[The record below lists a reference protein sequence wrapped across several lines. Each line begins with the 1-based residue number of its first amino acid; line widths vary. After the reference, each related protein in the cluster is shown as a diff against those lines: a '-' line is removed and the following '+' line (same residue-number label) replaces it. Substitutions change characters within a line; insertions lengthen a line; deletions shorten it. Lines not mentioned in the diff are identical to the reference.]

1 MADSEE
7 NASASTPAVFISY
20 ASQDAE
26 AASRICQAL
35 REAGIEVWFDQSELR
50 GGDAWDAAIR
60 KQVKE
65 CSLFV
70 PLISANT
77 DARREGYFRREWNLA
92 VHRMLDMAE
101 DQPFL
106 LPVVIDETPEA
117 MARVPDRFRERQWLR
132 FFASDTPAMLVAR
145 VRQLLHGTTAPLS
158 PSDPRSGAR
167 LTGAPAVAGPT
178 SRLTDANL
186 GRFSKSPA
194 AHKRVTGALAAAAA
208 GALLV
213 GGFAVYWNLHR
224 ASPKT
229 HGTSSEPNAVQSAS
243 PLLSLAILPFTNAT
257 GDPKLGYIAEGLT
270 ASLSSTITNNLA
282 PYQDAFVTPA
292 TVGSA
297 YVGQAD
303 PVKRL
308 GRDLGVHF
316 VLQGNVQR
324 AGSRIRLYTELV
336 NAVNGTQVWSETY
349 DGEQS
354 DLLALQDKVRKNEN
368 FESQMHIAAA
378 RNSEARAGTP
388 TAADYYVRGFA
399 LEFGNGSVDTK
410 RQELALF
417 RQMLALE
424 PNSTK
429 AMTCVASAMTD
440 LASALYREE
449 LDQHETERY
458 FEEGHDLAV
467 KARVLGSKHPW
478 VYEVLAVYA
487 RHHDDLS
494 GWMENSKAWQQ
505 AGPDDLVPLVYVANA
520 SLYGGDLQS
529 AVSLL
534 RQALNMDQTPPEW
547 GELDLLGKALFML
560 KDNAG
565 AIEVLQRARTVNP
578 SSGIIYAYLAM
589 ANSANGNG
597 SAAQAAVGELR
608 KQQPKFTFRTFAH
621 LEKPM
626 PTTSPIYKAWWE
638 TNLMPAWRNA
648 GLPE

>member
-1 MADSEE
+1 MTDP
-7 NASASTPAVFISY
+7 NKAVFLSY

-26 AASRICQAL
+26 VAQRLCNAL
-35 REAGIEVWFDQSELR
+35 RAAGIDVWFDQSELR
-50 GGDAWDAAIR
+50 GGDAWDASIR
-60 KQVKE
+60 RQVKE
-65 CSLFV
+65 CALFM
-70 PLISANT
+70 PLISASTN
-77 DARREGYFRREWNLA
+77 ARSEGYFRREWNLA

-132 FFASDTPAMLVAR
+132 FFASETPEVLVAR
-145 VRQLLHGTTAPLS
+145 VGQLLDGTPAPLS
-158 PSDPRSGAR
+158 SDPRGGAR
-167 LTGAPAVAGPT
+167 LARESAVAGPT
-178 SRLTDANL
+178 TDANL
-186 GRFSKSPA
+186 SRSSKSPVA
-194 AHKRVTGALAAAAA
+194 RKGVTGALAAAAA
-208 GALLV
+208 GALIV
-213 GGFAVYWNLHR
+213 GGFAVLWYVHR
-224 ASPKT
+224 VSPKT
-229 HGTSSEPNAVQSAS
+229 HGASAEPNAVQSTS

-257 GDPKLGYIAEGLT
+257 GDPRLAYIAEVLT
-270 ASLSSTITNNLA
+270 ASLSSAITNSLA
-282 PYQDAFVTPA
+282 PSQDAFVTPA
-292 TVGSA
+292 AVSSA
-297 YVGQAD
+297 YSDRAD
-303 PVKRL
+303 PVSQL

-324 AGSRIRLYTELV
+324 AGSRIRLYAALV
-336 NAVNGTQVWSETY
+336 DAVNGTQVWSETY
-349 DGEQS
+349 DGDQS
-354 DLLALQDKVRKNEN
+354 DLLALQDKIKKSEIFEN
-368 FESQMHIAAA
+368 HMYIAAA
-378 RNSEARAGTP
+378 RNSEARGGNP
-388 TAADYYVRGFA
+388 TAADYYVRGFS
-399 LEFGNGSVDTK
+399 LEYGNGSVDTK

-417 RQMLALE
+417 RKMLALE

-429 AMTCVASAMTD
+429 AMVCVASALTD
-440 LASALYREE
+440 LARASYREE
-449 LDQHETERY
+449 LDPYETERY
-458 FEEGHDLAV
+458 FEEGRDLAV
-467 KARVLGSKHPW
+467 KASAAGSKHPW

-505 AGPDDLVPLVYVANA
+505 ASPNDVVPLIYVANA
-520 SLYGGDLQS
+520 SLYSGDLQS

-534 RQALNMDQTPPEW
+534 RQALNMDQTPPDW

-565 AIEVLQRARTVNP
+565 AIEFLQRARAVNP
-578 SSGIIYAYLAM
+578 SSGTIYAYLAM
-589 ANSANGNG
+589 ANSANGDG

-608 KQQPKFTFRTFAH
+608 KQQPKFTFRTFAR